1 MVKQPRTAQTF
12 TLCGSGDTVADMNI
26 WKRTGL
32 PVVVVCLVALNACG
46 NGDDDATDY
55 EAGST
60 EGTGAPVQSTTS
72 APAPDSTDE
81 AELPETEIPAEDV
94 EIVADMVHE
103 RSAGWEDYEIVSETE
118 LRFLVT
124 SGNQSCYGQRYQ
136 IEETEDE
143 VAVAIIIGQRK
154 EGAEICTQEAVFV
167 AVPVE
172 LEEPLD
178 QREVVGLQD
187 PDLNS

>member
-1 MVKQPRTAQTF
+1 MMMLQTTRLAAQR
-12 TLCGSGDTVADMNI
+12 A
-26 WKRTGL
+26 
-32 PVVVVCLVALNACG
+32 PAP
-46 NGDDDATDY
+46 
-55 EAGST
+55 
-60 EGTGAPVQSTTS
+60 PVQSTTS

-118 LRFLVT
+118 LRFLTT
-124 SGNQSCYGQRYQ
+124 SGNQACYGQRYQ

-143 VAVAIIIGQRK
+143 VALAIITGQRK
-154 EGAEICTQEAVFV
+154 EGAEVCTQEAIFI

-172 LEEPLD
+172 LDEPLGD
-178 QREVVGLQD
+178 RDVVELED
-187 PDLNS
+187 PELNS